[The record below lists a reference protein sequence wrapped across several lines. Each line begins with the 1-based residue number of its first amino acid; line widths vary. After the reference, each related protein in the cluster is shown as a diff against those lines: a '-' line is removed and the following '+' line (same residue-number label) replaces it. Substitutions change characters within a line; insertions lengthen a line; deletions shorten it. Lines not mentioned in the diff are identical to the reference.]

1 MRLLIASTLDSSQ
14 PFGPFTRPFY
24 LGMYLAKQFE
34 VHQIGLDCS
43 AVHYTTST
51 SVRSRRLNAYVQAI
65 RQDIEDFSPDV
76 VYAQET
82 LPGIAAWL
90 ALSKL
95 NKPKPALVFDFHT
108 LSAFEYWKQFASASN
123 KVQQLRQLVKTYIA
137 QGALIASRRPVI
149 AASRSIADLIPK
161 WYPIAPADL
170 HSVGNGVAEDLLNSS
185 HSAPSLSDPFVALRP
200 AKIVAVIAPRA
211 ADYSFPSNDMSVE
224 MTLKIA
230 EKLQHISDVHFVVI
244 GRDSSGHQ
252 VPITTNV
259 TFTGFLSSR
268 EAFLTHLAHIDIG
281 LLPFPEGAVAG
292 GARNKT
298 LDYFACRKLV
308 VSTPEGLRG
317 LEEFQHQQQA
327 YVTSYDVEDMAQILQ
342 NVCQN
347 LKDYYPI
354 ADSAYQLIWQKYSW
368 GAMAEQV
375 SEILKNQ
382 LIRSTQKLGYNS

>member
-43 AVHYTTST
+43 AINYTTST
-51 SVRSRRLNAYVQAI
+51 SVRSRSLNAYVQAI
-65 RQDIEDFSPDV
+65 RQAIEDFSPDI

-90 ALSKL
+90 ALTKL

-123 KVQQLRQLVKTYIA
+123 KVQQLRQLVKTYVA
-137 QGALIASRRPVI
+137 QGALIASQRPII
-149 AASRSIADLIPK
+149 AASRAIADLIPR
-161 WYPIAPADL
+161 WYPIAPVNL

-185 HSAPSLSDPFVALRP
+185 HSATSSPDPFLALRP
-200 AKIVAVIAPRA
+200 AKIVAVIAPKA
-211 ADYSFPSNDMSVE
+211 SDYPFPSNDMSVE

-230 EKLQHISDVHFVVI
+230 EKLQHLPDIHFVVI
-244 GRDSSGHQ
+244 GRDASTHQ
-252 VPITTNV
+252 ASIPPNV
-259 TFTGFLSSR
+259 TFTGFLPSR
-268 EAFLTHLAHIDIG
+268 DAFLTHLAHIDIG

-308 VSTPEGLRG
+308 VSTSEGLRG
-317 LEEFQHQQQA
+317 LEEFQHQRQV
-327 YVTSYDVEDMAQILQ
+327 YLTSYDVDDIAQTLQ
-342 NVCQN
+342 NICQHLEN
-347 LKDYYPI
+347 YQPI
-354 ADSAYQLIWQKYSW
+354 ADSAYQLVWQNYSW

-375 SEILKNQ
+375 SDILKNQ
-382 LIRSTQKLGYNS
+382 LIRSTQKLGYNR